1 MTSPLKNFYFAFK
14 QIKQPRITFVLQ
26 SYFVDGFDGALNS
39 SAPVHADTNCAKIT
53 HTELLTKTVVASN
66 VHVNLQLHR
75 VSVVH
80 QLLHQFFSLDV
91 IKLVEGLM
99 SIVGTHSIE
108 DERRK
113 NFAVSMHSS
122 DRRVSV
128 YSSSSSLSLI
138 VLSTL
143 HIAATHLCF
152 ALVYNLLE
160 LISFEHSDLSQ
171 YQLNKLI

>member
-14 QIKQPRITFVLQ
+14 QIKQPRITFFLQ

-80 QLLHQFFSLDV
+80 QLLHQLFSLDV

-99 SIVGTHSIE
+99 SIVDTHSIE

-113 NFAVSMHSS
+113 NFAVSMHNS
-122 DRRVSV
+122 DRCVSF
-128 YSSSSSLSLI
+128 YRSSSCLI

-143 HIAATHLCF
+143 HIATAHFCF
-152 ALVYNLLE
+152 SLVYNLLE